1 MKTWSATDIL
11 SQEGRVAVVTGAN
24 SGMGWHTVL
33 ELARAG
39 SEVILT
45 VRSEDKGRAAVERI
59 GRPLPVH
66 ASVGSCWIL
75 QASGQC
81 ARLRSAWNASLA

>member
-1 MKTWSATDIL
+1 
-11 SQEGRVAVVTGAN
+11 
-24 SGMGWHTVL
+24 MGWHTVL

-59 GRPLPVH
+59 GRLLPVH

-81 ARLRSAWNASLA
+81 ARLRSAWNASLAWIFLSTTLASWRSRRAR